1 MTVWST
7 CTASSS
13 SLPQLPGLP
22 PLPPPLSDPDLRWL
36 MQARSYAAQSVDPL
50 LRSGAIAVRGSRC
63 LLGSTDD
70 MPEGVRST
78 AARRRA
84 AHTRQ
89 GMVLPAEQALVAS
102 AARHGI
108 ALQGATCY
116 LWPFLSAAAGAALLI
131 QAGCLAL
138 VAPELPLPARLE
150 GKLLMVRE
158 MAAEAGVLLRM
169 VDVPLLAEDLHG

>member
-1 MTVWST
+1 MTAATSP
-7 CTASSS
+7 S

-63 LLGSTDD
+63 LLGSTDG
-70 MPEGVRST
+70 MPENVRST

-108 ALQGATCY
+108 ALPGATCY
-116 LWPFLSAAAGAALLI
+116 LWPFLSTAAGAALLI

-138 VAPELPLPARLE
+138 VTPELPLPARLE
-150 GKLLMVRE
+150 NEFLLVRE
-158 MAAEAGVLLRM
+158 MAAEAGVLLRT
-169 VDVPLLAEDLHG
+169 VEVSLLPTDFHG

>member
-1 MTVWST
+1 MTVTTSP
-7 CTASSS
+7 S
-13 SLPQLPGLP
+13 SLPQLAGLP

-50 LRSGAIAVRGSRC
+50 LRSGAVAVRGSRC
-63 LLGSTDD
+63 LLGSTDG

-89 GMVLPAEQALVAS
+89 GMVLPAEHALVAS

-108 ALQGATCY
+108 ALPGATCY
-116 LWPFLSAAAGAALLI
+116 LWPFLSTAAGAALLI

-138 VAPELPLPARLE
+138 VTPELPLPARFE
-150 GKLLMVRE
+150 DEFLLVRE
-158 MAAEAGVLLRM
+158 MAAEAGVLLRT
-169 VDVPLLAEDLHG
+169 VDASLSPADLHG

>member
-1 MTVWST
+1 MTATTSP
-7 CTASSS
+7 SL
-13 SLPQLPGLP
+13 LPQLPGLP
-22 PLPPPLSDPDLRWL
+22 PLPPPLVDPDLRWL
-36 MQARSYAAQSVDPL
+36 MQARNYAAQSIDPL

-63 LLGSTDD
+63 LLGSTDG

-78 AARRRA
+78 TARRRA

-102 AARHGI
+102 AARHGVS
-108 ALQGATCY
+108 LQGATCY
-116 LWPFLSAAAGAALLI
+116 LWPFLSTSAGAALLI

-138 VAPELPLPARLE
+138 VTPELPLPGRLE
-150 GKLLMVRE
+150 GELLMARE

-169 VDVPLLAEDLHG
+169 VDVPLPSEDLHG

>member
-1 MTVWST
+1 MTATTSP
-7 CTASSS
+7 S
-13 SLPQLPGLP
+13 SLPQLAGLP

-50 LRSGAIAVRGSRC
+50 LRSGAVAVRGSRC
-63 LLGSTDD
+63 LLGSTDG

-89 GMVLPAEQALVAS
+89 GMVLSAEQALVAS
-102 AARHGI
+102 AARHDI
-108 ALQGATCY
+108 ALPGATCY
-116 LWPFLSAAAGAALLI
+116 LWPFLSTAAGAALLI

-138 VAPELPLPARLE
+138 VTPELPLPARLE
-150 GKLLMVRE
+150 DESLLVRE
-158 MAAEAGVLLRM
+158 MAAEAGVLLRT
-169 VDVPLLAEDLHG
+169 VDVSLSPADLHG

>member
-1 MTVWST
+1 MTATTSP
-7 CTASSS
+7 S

-50 LRSGAIAVRGSRC
+50 LRSGAVAVRGSRC
-63 LLGSTDD
+63 LLGSVDG

-89 GMVLPAEQALVAS
+89 GMVMPAEQALVAS

-108 ALQGATCY
+108 ALPGATCY
-116 LWPFLSAAAGAALLI
+116 LWPFLSTAAGAALLI
-131 QAGCLAL
+131 QAGCLAF
-138 VAPELPLPARLE
+138 VTPELPLPARFE
-150 GKLLMVRE
+150 DEFLLVRE
-158 MAAEAGVLLRM
+158 MAAEAGVLLRT
-169 VDVPLLAEDLHG
+169 VDVSLSPTDLHG